1 MSTKLRC
8 LEVVS
13 RLVKPGSL
21 QEAYNGVI
29 RDMCEAIVRAVINS
43 EARGHSSEAREIE
56 MLGMLELK
64 MRCISVLSIMD
75 FK

>member
-1 MSTKLRC
+1 MSTKLRF
-8 LEVVS
+8 LEVLS
-13 RLVKPGSL
+13 RLFKPGSL

-29 RDMCEAIVRAVINS
+29 RDMCEAMVRALKNGEGSGYNS
-43 EARGHSSEAREIE
+43 ETKEIE

-64 MRCISVLSIMD
+64 MRCINVLSIMD